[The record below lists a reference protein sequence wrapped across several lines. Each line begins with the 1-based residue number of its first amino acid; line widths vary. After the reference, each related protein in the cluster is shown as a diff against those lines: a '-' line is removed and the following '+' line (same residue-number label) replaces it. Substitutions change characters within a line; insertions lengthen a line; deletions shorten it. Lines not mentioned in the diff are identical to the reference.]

1 LGPIDN
7 KTGKHFLDSTESDDK
22 AGALLRSNP
31 LGSAGFHFLERLYSV
46 PTIVGR
52 IKKMTELRKRV
63 SIVAK

>member
-7 KTGKHFLDSTESDDK
+7 KTGKHFLDSTGIEDK
-22 AGALLRSNP
+22 AGALLRSDP
-31 LGSAGFHFLERLYSV
+31 LGSAGFRFLEGFYSV
-46 PTIVGR
+46 PTIVGP